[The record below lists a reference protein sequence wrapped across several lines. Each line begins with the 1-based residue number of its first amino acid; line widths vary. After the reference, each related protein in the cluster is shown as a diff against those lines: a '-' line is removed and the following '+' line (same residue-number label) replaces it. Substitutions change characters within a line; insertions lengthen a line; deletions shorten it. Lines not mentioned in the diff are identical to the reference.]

1 LVGLG
6 QALLGSPS
14 VNYETIN
21 PATGEFVERFATMS
35 DQDLGRVVDAAHA
48 AFIDWRH
55 RGAADRAAFLDRA
68 AAILRANV
76 DEYAGYLTL
85 EMGKRLNEARFEV
98 TLCANIF
105 EYYAKR
111 AVAHLKPTALAE
123 VPNAEIHTEPL
134 GVLLAIEPWNFPYY
148 QIARVVAPQLAVGNV
163 LLLKHAESVP
173 QSALAFARLL
183 ERAEVPHGVYTNVF
197 ASIEQVGRLIDDS
210 RVRGVTL
217 TGSERA
223 GAAVAERAG
232 RNMKKTVLELG
243 GSDPLIVLED
253 APLDWAIGCAVI
265 GRMFNTGQCCV
276 GSKRIIVVGK
286 QRSAAFLEGFSNRM
300 SSLKAGDPADVATS
314 LGPVSSERAL
324 NTLLG
329 QLERAKTGG
338 SKVVTGGRKVERP
351 GFYLEPTVLAE
362 IDARNPIYKE
372 ELFGPI
378 AAFYSVR
385 NEEEAIKLAN
395 DTPYG
400 LGASVFTEDL
410 DRGRRVA
417 ARIESGMVFVNQP
430 FRTAAD
436 LPFGGI
442 KNSGYGRELS
452 LAGFDEFVNKKLVTS
467 VPAGTPPLPAPKPV

>member
-1 LVGLG
+1 M
-6 QALLGSPS
+6 
-14 VNYETIN
+14 NYETIN

-183 ERAEVPHGVYTNVF
+183 ERAEVPHGVYKCVC
-197 ASIEQVGRLIDDS
+197 EHR
-210 RVRGVTL
+210 
-217 TGSERA
+217 TGWS
-223 GAAVAERAG
+223 
-232 RNMKKTVLELG
+232 
-243 GSDPLIVLED
+243 
-253 APLDWAIGCAVI
+253 
-265 GRMFNTGQCCV
+265 
-276 GSKRIIVVGK
+276 
-286 QRSAAFLEGFSNRM
+286 SNRRFP
-300 SSLKAGDPADVATS
+300 SARRDPH
-314 LGPVSSERAL
+314 R
-324 NTLLG
+324 
-329 QLERAKTGG
+329 
-338 SKVVTGGRKVERP
+338 
-351 GFYLEPTVLAE
+351 
-362 IDARNPIYKE
+362 
-372 ELFGPI
+372 
-378 AAFYSVR
+378 
-385 NEEEAIKLAN
+385 
-395 DTPYG
+395 
-400 LGASVFTEDL
+400 
-410 DRGRRVA
+410 
-417 ARIESGMVFVNQP
+417 
-430 FRTAAD
+430 
-436 LPFGGI
+436 
-442 KNSGYGRELS
+442 
-452 LAGFDEFVNKKLVTS
+452 
-467 VPAGTPPLPAPKPV
+467 